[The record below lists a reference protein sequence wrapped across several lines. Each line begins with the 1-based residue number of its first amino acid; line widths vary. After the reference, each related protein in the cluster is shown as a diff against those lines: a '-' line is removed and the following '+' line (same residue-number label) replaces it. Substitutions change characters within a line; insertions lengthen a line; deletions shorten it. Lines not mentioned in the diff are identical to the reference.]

1 MSQLHGK
8 QVKDASVGLGKL
20 SGTGVV
26 AFGEGASMSFGTSSS
41 LQVAFT
47 PTLNNDVVN
56 KAYVDSVATGL
67 EVKEAVRAIANTASI
82 TLSGLQTIDDVVL
95 IAGDRVIVNYQGE
108 AGAADPAN
116 GIYVVAEGAWTR
128 AVDFDSG
135 DEISG
140 GQFAFVK
147 EGTVYADTGWVV
159 SLPDGPATVETTA
172 IKFTQFSSAGVILA
186 GAGLNQVGNT
196 FNVLVDP
203 AALEINGSNQVALKE
218 TISGDRIFSGGVTAS
233 STLTVGGTLTANSN
247 LNVLGNFDVNGT
259 LDAGSASVV
268 GTFDV
273 DGNSTLDGTLT
284 VTEGASF
291 SSDVTVAQNLTV
303 SGTGFFTNLQV
314 SATPSQDNDAI
325 NLAYFGASYSQLQ
338 DQLDNVSGDFI
349 TAIEVGPGL
358 TVSSATEGTASISI
372 LDSTAGSGLSF
383 TNGVYDVNLGD
394 GLTFSG
400 DNVTLASTVA
410 GNGLTYSAG
419 VLTVVTSEITSS
431 LAGNGLTANGSALD
445 VNVDAA
451 ALEIVSDVVTLKST
465 ITGNRLFSNN
475 VTVDGD
481 LIVNG
486 TTTTVNTTELLIED
500 NIITLNYNA
509 TGSVPTEAGIEIN
522 LGNGGYAELLHNSS
536 TGLWSAGLSG
546 STTDDTI
553 LLYAGTGLTKSGATL
568 SVDTAGFADTL
579 AGNGLTANAGVLA
592 VNVDNGLQINN
603 DVVQLGGTLVKNTII
618 DGATK
623 TYDVTFDNLDVF
635 EVKGANSTLVSAGT
649 VSVEATANFQVT
661 ATNGGIKYAAAGYVT
676 DARSLTDK
684 EYVDN
689 RVATS
694 AGAGLS
700 FSNAQS
706 EFNILAADDSILV
719 GTDDIRVQYATAS
732 DSSLTTTAG
741 GVNLNRTV
749 LATNLEGQG
758 LTANGGVLAV
768 ELAGQSGLT
777 FSETGANG
785 QLKIA
790 FDTTTLEVTDG
801 GLLRVK
807 AGSAVPVYDYAT
819 VSVATTGLASQTSI
833 TLTQTPNDY
842 SRIEVYINGQR
853 QRLYNFNDT
862 SSVPPVD
869 FDCWFGTTSI
879 AKALNTL
886 EQGDSLVWNPSVA
899 GFDLATDDRVEI
911 VYEV

>member
-67 EVKEAVRAIANTASI
+67 EVKEAVSAIANTASI
-82 TLSGLQTIDDVVL
+82 TLSGLQTIDGVVL
-95 IAGDRVIVNYQGE
+95 IAGDRVIVNYQGGTT
-108 AGAADPAN
+108 ASSAN
-116 GIYVVAEGAWTR
+116 GIYVVAEGEWTR
-128 AVDFDSG
+128 AVDFNSG

-147 EGTVYADTGWVV
+147 EGDTYADTGWVV
-159 SLPDGPATVETTA
+159 SLPDGPAEVGVTA

-186 GAGLNQVGNT
+186 GAGLNQDGNT

-247 LNVLGNFDVNGT
+247 LNVLGNFDVDGT
-259 LDAGSASVV
+259 LVAGSASVV
-268 GTFDV
+268 GTFGV
-273 DGNSTLDGTLT
+273 TGNSTLTGTLT

-291 SSDVTVAQNLTV
+291 SSDVTVAQDLTVTGEGVFTELQVTTAPTEGNDVINLT
-303 SGTGFFTNLQV
+303 
-314 SATPSQDNDAI
+314 
-325 NLAYFGASYSQLQ
+325 YFGASYSQLQ
-338 DQLDNVSGDFI
+338 NQLDNVSGDFI

-358 TVSSATEGTASISI
+358 TISSATAGTASISI

-394 GLTFSG
+394 GLTFNG
-400 DNVTLASTVA
+400 DNVILASTVA

-451 ALEIVSDVVTLKST
+451 ALEIIDDVVRLKST

-486 TTTTVNTTELLIED
+486 TTTTVNTTELLVED

-509 TGSVPTEAGIEIN
+509 TSSVPTEAGVEIN
-522 LGNGGYAELLHNSS
+522 LGNAGYAELLYNTNSGEW
-536 TGLWSAGLSG
+536 TAGLSG
-546 STTDDTI
+546 STSALI
-553 LLYAGTGLTKSGATL
+553 QFAGTGLTKTGATL

-592 VNVDNGLQINN
+592 VNVNNGLNIDN
-603 DVVQLGGTLVKNTII
+603 DVVQLGGALVENTII
-618 DGATK
+618 DGAS

-694 AGAGLS
+694 GGAGLS
-700 FSNAQS
+700 FSGTVLNV
-706 EFNILAADDSILV
+706 LAADASILV
-719 GTDDIRVQYATAS
+719 GNDDIRVQYDGS
-732 DSSLTTTAG
+732 GDSSLTTTAG

-768 ELAGQSGLT
+768 ELAGTQSGLT

-807 AGSAVPVYDYAT
+807 AGSALPVYDYAT
-819 VSVATTGLASQTSI
+819 GATSSGSITQTSVTI
-833 TLTQTPNDY
+833 QQTPNDY

-853 QRLYNFNDT
+853 QRLY
-862 SSVPPVD
+862 SSTGTFTD
-869 FDCWFGTTSI
+869 FDCWFGTASDPIDLGNVVATN
-879 AKALNTL
+879 A
-886 EQGDSLVWNPSVA
+886 LVWNPSVA
-899 GFDLATDDRVEI
+899 GFDLAADDRVEI